1 MIEKREA
8 SLHELH
14 TLLDYVRWGTSRFN
28 EAGLWFGHGTDNA
41 WDEALLLVMHTL
53 HLPMESKPEVLQAR
67 LTMEERRDV
76 MAILERRVQ
85 ERLPAPYLTHE
96 AHFCGMTFYV
106 DSRVLVPRS
115 PIGELIRNGFEPWLQ
130 VEPRAILDLCCGS
143 GCIGIACAEA
153 FPEARVDLSDISS
166 GAVEV
171 AQTNINRHQ
180 LNERVRAVQSD
191 MFGEL
196 EGCSYELIVCNP
208 PYVDARDLAEM
219 PQEYRA
225 EPEIALG
232 SGEDGLDF
240 TRRLLR
246 EAADHLQPD
255 GLLVCEV
262 GNSWEAL
269 EAAFPEVPFLWPEFA
284 DGGHGVFVISR
295 EDLLAYRHCFGAG

>member
-8 SLHELH
+8 SLHELQ
-14 TLLDYVRWGTSRFN
+14 TLLDFVRWGASRFG

-53 HLPMESKPEVLQAR
+53 HLPMDSKPEVLQAR
-67 LTMEERRDV
+67 LAMEERREV

-115 PIGELIRNGFEPWLQ
+115 PIGELIRSGFEPWLQ
-130 VEPRAILDLCCGS
+130 VEPLAILDLCCGS
-143 GCIGIACAEA
+143 GCIGIACADA

-171 AQTNINRHQ
+171 AQVNINRHQ

-191 MFGEL
+191 LFDGL

-219 PQEYRA
+219 PAEYRA

-232 SGEDGLDF
+232 SGDDGLDF
-240 TRRLLR
+240 TRRLLL

-269 EAAFPEVPFLWPEFA
+269 ERAFPGVPFMWPEFA

-295 EDLLAYRHCFGAG
+295 EDLLAYRPQFEAS